1 MADGFLTGLLLGAGR
16 GFVGYQ
22 QGREEEAER
31 LRQEEERERRT
42 RLLMIEEAVAA
53 LRAQN
58 ELERLTRGEPLRARV
73 SRGGV
78 TVENVPLEQVGEV
91 LAGLPEEDPEE
102 DPDEGLTA
110 WQRYQIRQQQREEQI
125 ERARAWARNWAE
137 AGISVELIA
146 RFLRAPPANLD
157 HGTALRVAQQARDE
171 AMSRQLAEERSR
183 QLISGDDT
191 TAGLQSLMDLLGQG
205 QGEGSLPQPQGGPV
219 LPGRRRDAVAA
230 SAVTPPG
237 VLSEQEL
244 QMARALVRSLPEA
257 TARQVL
263 AQAGY
268 TAAQIQQILQQ

>member
-78 TVENVPLEQVGEV
+78 TVENVPLEQLDEV
-91 LAGLPEEDPEE
+91 LAGLPEEGPN
-102 DPDEGLTA
+102 EGLTA
-110 WQRYQIRQQQREEQI
+110 WQRHQIGQQQREEQI

>member
-78 TVENVPLEQVGEV
+78 TVEGVPLEQVDEV

-102 DPDEGLTA
+102 DPNEGLTA

-125 ERARAWARNWAE
+125 ESALAWARNWAE
-137 AGISVELIA
+137 AGISVDIIA
-146 RFLRAPPANLD
+146 RWLRLPPANLD

-171 AMSRQLAEERSR
+171 VVSRQLAEERAR
-183 QLISGDDT
+183 QLIAGQGGS
-191 TAGLQSLMDLLGQG
+191 AGLQSLMDLLGQG
-205 QGEGSLPQPQGGPV
+205 QGEGSPPQQPGGSGLPFRRQG
-219 LPGRRRDAVAA
+219 AVAA
-230 SAVTPPG
+230 PAAPPPG
-237 VLSEQEL
+237 VLSDQEVEI
-244 QMARALVRSLPEA
+244 ARALVRSLPEA

-268 TAAQIQQILQQ
+268 TASQIAQILQR